1 MRLVILVLLSSTSFA
16 IDPFELIYGIKD
28 TVFGKVD
35 KVKTERV
42 ETCKTILLL
51 LSSSSLSALYEKSIA
66 EVIVG

>member
-1 MRLVILVLLSSTSFA
+1 MRPVILLLLLYSTSFA

-35 KVKTERV
+35 KVKTGRM

-51 LSSSSLSALYEKSIA
+51 LLSSL
-66 EVIVG
+66 

>member
-1 MRLVILVLLSSTSFA
+1 MRLVTLVLLLSSTSFA

-35 KVKTERV
+35 KVKTERM

-51 LSSSSLSALYEKSIA
+51 LLSSLRVLYELSIP

>member
-51 LSSSSLSALYEKSIA
+51 LSSSSLSALYE
-66 EVIVG
+66 

>member
-51 LSSSSLSALYEKSIA
+51 LSSSSLSALYEYSIA

>member
-1 MRLVILVLLSSTSFA
+1 MRPVILLLLLSSISFA

-51 LSSSSLSALYEKSIA
+51 LLSSLSALYE
-66 EVIVG
+66 